1 MINLTDKQSEILE
14 EFLKFSNE
22 NDEESGLTSGS
33 LGKRGINRKTF
44 TDNLEFLLNHDL
56 LKQVKIIEHG
66 HQKWKFYEITSFGI
80 IALYLWQHENKE
92 IKKIEFNEKFF
103 PLIKRHEKVLR
114 KLTKDQFNR
123 AFVHAISSI
132 TFEPVIEVYDEISK
146 KYVTH
151 TKEHVASIYLK
162 LSMDSFIILR
172 KNYTLG
178 DDVMM
183 DIVDKEGKVIEQVN
197 WTGKNKDK
205 SDELLEKFVF
215 LFYLHLLYGGQYFES
230 IHPRKMFKN
239 INNLKEKHGSI
250 KDKSNPPSMMNLV
263 DLKELLDGYDANE
276 INKVWKNNIA
286 EIFQII
292 KKDKEFS
299 KLMID
304 NFSEIFN
311 AGGYFADFK
320 QIIKEFKQK

>member
-80 IALYLWQHENKE
+80 IALYLWQHENKK
-92 IKKIEFNEKFF
+92 IKKIEFSEKFF

-114 KLTKDQFNR
+114 KLTKDQFNN
-123 AFVHAISSI
+123 AFFKAISSI
-132 TFEPVIEVYDEISK
+132 KFDPMVEVYDKISK
-146 KYVTH
+146 RYVTH
-151 TKEHVASIYLK
+151 TKEHYASIYLK
-162 LSMDSFIILR
+162 LSSNSLIILR
-172 KNYTLG
+172 KDYTLG

-183 DIVDKEGKVIEQVN
+183 DIVDEEGKVIQQEN
-197 WTGKNKDK
+197 WTDKNKDK

-215 LFYLHLLYGGQYFES
+215 LFYFHLLYDEKYFES
-230 IHPRKMFKN
+230 IQPDKMFKN
-239 INNLKEKHGSI
+239 INNLKEKHGPI
-250 KDKSNPPSMMNLV
+250 RDKSNPPSMMHLV
-263 DLKELLDGYDANE
+263 DLKELLVSYDDV
-276 INKVWKNNIA
+276 NKVRKKYKNKIL
-286 EIFQII
+286 QII
-292 KKDKEFS
+292 KNDKEIC
-299 KLMID
+299 KLIID
-304 NFSEIFN
+304 NLSEILN
-311 AGGYFADFK
+311 ASDYLADFK